1 MGTTLQTRGVYA
13 LVAAVGFLSAAG
25 CATSDGLLP
34 SEEVAARPVQ
44 DVARAYAD
52 ALEAGRL
59 DDAFA
64 LTAHAGQG
72 PGAKQAFRARY
83 ADPAVRGARAR
94 EIRAALDALRVD
106 GPGLSMVQQ
115 DGWRI
120 VESADA
126 TAAAQ
131 TLRTFLDA
139 ADRGDF
145 TTAYALLA
153 APLRARYTAQTLAR
167 DFAQEP
173 LARER
178 LARARLALERPPLL
192 RADGVDFP
200 IGDGKA
206 VRLIREGREHRVA
219 ALE

>member
-1 MGTTLQTRGVYA
+1 MLGTTLQKRGAWALTLGLA
-13 LVAAVGFLSAAG
+13 LVAG
-25 CATSDGLLP
+25 CAANDGLLP
-34 SEEVAARPVQ
+34 SDEVATRPVQ
-44 DVARAYAD
+44 DVAKAYAD

-72 PGAKQAFRARY
+72 AGAKEAFKQRY
-83 ADPAVRGARAR
+83 ADPAVRVARAR
-94 EIRAALDALRVD
+94 EIRAALGALRVD
-106 GPGLSMVQQ
+106 APGLAMVQH

-126 TAAAQ
+126 NAAARV
-131 TLRTFLDA
+131 LRAFLDA
-139 ADRGDF
+139 AEKGDF
-145 TTAYALLA
+145 AAAYALLA

-178 LARARLALERPPLL
+178 LARARLALERTPVLK
-192 RADGVDFP
+192 ADSVEFP

-206 VRLIREGREHRVA
+206 VRLVREGRDHRVA